1 MIFWPISYG
10 NTVTQYRGVAGSSIS
25 RARLYWAPPALAPTC
40 IRTLKYENPIQA
52 DRRRASRLASP
63 ELLSPAHL
71 TLQLGAGPVTSS
83 GRPAC
88 LARAPRNHSYR
99 ILHGPYMYGTVA
111 CPATILYT
119 YNYYTIL
126 IHSCPL
132 IISCWPSA
140 RAMQSH
146 TPPDAQRVQRSA
158 PYNYG
163 YLIEAFIY
171 NYRSVRFG
179 LLTYTLHCS
188 PCPGSRTVHNTS
200 GHN

>member
-10 NTVTQYRGVAGSSIS
+10 NTVTQYRGVAGSSIT

-40 IRTLKYENPIQA
+40 TRTLKYENPIQA

-88 LARAPRNHSYR
+88 LARSPRNHSYR

-111 CPATILYT
+111 CPATITYT
-119 YNYYTIL
+119 YKSLHNINTQLPAVNIVL
-126 IHSCPL
+126 A
-132 IISCWPSA
+132 IS
-140 RAMQSH
+140 Q
-146 TPPDAQRVQRSA
+146 
-158 PYNYG
+158 G
-163 YLIEAFIY
+163 YAVSQC
-171 NYRSVRFG
+171 SV
-179 LLTYTLHCS
+179 
-188 PCPGSRTVHNTS
+188 
-200 GHN
+200 